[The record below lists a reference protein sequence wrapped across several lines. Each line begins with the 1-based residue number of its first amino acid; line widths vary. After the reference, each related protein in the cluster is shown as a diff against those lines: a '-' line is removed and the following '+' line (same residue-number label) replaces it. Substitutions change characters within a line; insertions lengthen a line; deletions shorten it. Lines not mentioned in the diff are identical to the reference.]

1 MKWLKTKW
9 YTVLFKRYLKL
20 RKKKKH
26 FDRESKTPKQKRI
39 KSKPIQ
45 QKNSIKSNISYL
57 NLKNGGKKK
66 HNVQCP
72 IDALFTILPLSL
84 CSNLS
89 FFFVFFKWL
98 VSFYTKRAPK
108 QCFNIVKHY
117 NLLLLNGVVVL
128 PNNVIYRFLT

>member
-45 QKNSIKSNISYL
+45 QKNSIKSNM
-57 NLKNGGKKK
+57 
-66 HNVQCP
+66 
-72 IDALFTILPLSL
+72 
-84 CSNLS
+84 SNR
-89 FFFVFFKWL
+89 KA
-98 VSFYTKRAPK
+98 KRK
-108 QCFNIVKHY
+108 
-117 NLLLLNGVVVL
+117 
-128 PNNVIYRFLT
+128 T